1 MYVYVNLMGTVIKS
15 ILAKCK
21 SIATRRREAKE
32 KEIRKLSK
40 VIKKTMAL
48 QNREVNGIGEIKF
61 TVGRETSAF
70 KAENESRRALGDSY
84 FVRVKKDIGS
94 RNEKVDLWYK
104 HVSNKEEFITDIVLG
119 STQPRHKHFFFGEKE
134 SYKPIMHPRMK
145 GMSASDP
152 NLCIWIKNEAGQL
165 RHISDIQV
173 SHCKEDEQ
181 NLQKRNYEVLPICL
195 SKFGCGYCKIWLLW
209 TSTHLM
215 RLTDCDHI
223 QKELKEYTEMLAKQP
238 DDPILQ
244 KMVSTANFR
253 LKEAQLREE
262 DHARDIPG
270 DDLIYVKEFL
280 ALKPAELK
288 KMRFIYKRY
297 IDLEKR
303 GKICVE
309 EFATFLREPL
319 SLCSFLKQMFA
330 LALGNADTQSADSN
344 KTPIFNL
351 GATLKAVS
359 VFCMLSSADVLKF
372 IFSCYDVKGYGII
385 DKAAFYDLLEL
396 FHPRYQDDRVHSAL
410 KEIELPADG
419 TVPFDLFESL
429 SRRFPHLL
437 YPAFRVQEKL
447 RQKFFG
453 TRWWKRKL
461 EMYGIAYQRVERDKK
476 RESEIESIERKQ
488 RYEMAEALHNE
499 DREFFNVKERRRKK
513 NRSITPS
520 RR

>member
-1 MYVYVNLMGTVIKS
+1 MGSPVSLQS
-15 ILAKCK
+15 ILIKCK
-21 SIATRRREAKE
+21 SFATRRREARE
-32 KEIRKLSK
+32 KEIRKLVK
-40 VIKKTMAL
+40 VIKKTMQL
-48 QNREVNGIGEIKF
+48 QNREVRGIGDIKF
-61 TVGRETSAF
+61 TVGMRELHAF
-70 KAENESRRALGDSY
+70 KAENESRRAHGDSY

-94 RNEKVDLWYK
+94 KSEKVNMWYK
-104 HVSNKEEFITDIVLG
+104 LVSDKEEFITDVVLG

-134 SYKPIMHPRMK
+134 GYKPIMHPQMK

-152 NLCIWIKNEAGQL
+152 NLCIWFKKEAKDL

-173 SHCKEDEQ
+173 SHSKEDEV
-181 NLQKRNYEVLPICL
+181 NLQKRNYEMLSISL

-209 TSTHLM
+209 SSTHLM

-223 QKELKEYTEMLAKQP
+223 QKELKEYTEFLAKTP

-270 DDLIYVKEFL
+270 DDLVYTKEFL

-288 KMRFIYKRY
+288 KMRFVYKRY
-297 IDLEKR
+297 IDLDKR
-303 GKICVE
+303 GKVSVE

-319 SLCSFLKQMFA
+319 SLCSFLRQVFA
-330 LALGNADTQSADSN
+330 LALGNVDTQSDSN
-344 KTPIFNL
+344 KSPMFNL
-351 GATLKAVS
+351 GSTLKAVS

-385 DKAAFYDLLEL
+385 EKAAFYDLLEL
-396 FHPRYQDDRVHSAL
+396 FHPRHQDDRVHNAL

-419 TVPFDLFESL
+419 TLQFVFFENL

-437 YPAFRVQEKL
+437 YPAFRVQDKL

-453 TRWWKRKL
+453 VKWWKRKL
-461 EMYGIAYQRVERDKK
+461 EMYAIAYQRVERDKK
-476 RESEIESIERKQ
+476 RESAIESMERKQ
-488 RYEMAEALHNE
+488 RYEMAEALHKE
-499 DREFFNVKERRRKK
+499 DMNFFDVKERRRKK
-513 NRSITPS
+513 NRSTTPS
-520 RR
+520 R

>member
-1 MYVYVNLMGTVIKS
+1 
-15 ILAKCK
+15 
-21 SIATRRREAKE
+21 
-32 KEIRKLSK
+32 
-40 VIKKTMAL
+40 MAL
-48 QNREVNGIGEIKF
+48 QNREVKGIGEIKF
-61 TVGRETSAF
+61 TVGRESQAF

-104 HVSNKEEFITDIVLG
+104 LVSNKEEFITDIVLG

-145 GMSASDP
+145 GMSASAP
-152 NLCIWIKNEAGQL
+152 NLCIWIKKETGQQ

-223 QKELKEYTEMLAKQP
+223 QKELKEYTLMLAKSP
-238 DDPILQ
+238 DDPILR

-270 DDLIYVKEFL
+270 DDLVYTKEFL

-319 SLCSFLKQMFA
+319 SLCSFLRKIFA
-330 LALGNADTQSADSN
+330 LALGNVETESADSN
-344 KTPIFNL
+344 KTPSFNL

-359 VFCMLSSADVLKF
+359 VVCMLSSADVLKF

-385 DKAAFYDLLEL
+385 DTAAFYGLLEL

-419 TVPFDLFESL
+419 TVPFALFQSL

-453 TRWWKRKL
+453 IRWWKRKL
-461 EMYGIAYQRVERDKK
+461 EMYDIAYQRVERDKK
-476 RESEIESIERKQ
+476 KEREIESMERKQ

-513 NRSITPS
+513 NRSITTS
-520 RR
+520 R